1 MLYFLG
7 MKNKCI
13 IMNWANESSPKEFVL
28 LGFSDKPWLQKP
40 LFMLL
45 LISYTTT
52 VFGNVSIMMVCILD
66 PKLHTPMYFF
76 LTNLSILDL
85 CYTTST
91 VPHMLTNISHNKKTI
106 SYAGCVAQL
115 IIFLA
120 LGATEC
126 LLLAVMSFD
135 RYVAI
140 CRPLHY
146 VVIMNPWFCLRMIG
160 FSWFTGFS
168 NSVLQS
174 SLTLNMPRCGRQEVD
189 HFFCEVPALLKLSC
203 ADTKPIVAEL
213 FFFSVLILLIPVTLI
228 LISYGFIAQ
237 AVLRIKSAEG
247 RRKAFGTCGSHM
259 VVVSLFFG
267 TSIYMYLQPPSST
280 SKDWGKIISL
290 FYGIFTPML
299 NPLIYSLR
307 NKDMKEAFKRLM
319 LLTFYYKK

>member
-1 MLYFLG
+1 
-7 MKNKCI
+7 
-13 IMNWANESSPKEFVL
+13 MNRANESSSKEFIL
-28 LGFSDKPWLQKP
+28 LGFSDKPWLQTP
-40 LFMLL
+40 LLVLL
-45 LISYTTT
+45 LASYATTI
-52 VFGNVSIMMVCILD
+52 FGNVSIMMVCILD

-76 LTNLSILDL
+76 FTNLSILDL

-91 VPHMLTNISHNKKTI
+91 IPHMLKNICQNKKTI
-106 SYAGCVAQL
+106 SYGGCVAQL

-126 LLLAVMSFD
+126 LLLAVTSFD

-140 CRPLHY
+140 CRPLRY
-146 VVIMNPWFCLRMIG
+146 MTA
-160 FSWFTGFS
+160 FSWLTGFS

-174 SLTLNMPRCGRQEVD
+174 SLTLNMPRCGHQEVD

-203 ADTKPIVAEL
+203 ADTKPIVSEL

-237 AVLRIKSAEG
+237 AVLRIRSAEG

-267 TSIYMYLQPPSST
+267 TGIYMYLQPPSST
-280 SKDWGKIISL
+280 SKDWGKMVSL

-307 NKDMKEAFKRLM
+307 NKDMKEAFKSNAEDIFSFAKKN
-319 LLTFYYKK
+319 LL

>member
-1 MLYFLG
+1 
-7 MKNKCI
+7 
-13 IMNWANESSPKEFVL
+13 MNWANESSLKEFVL

-40 LFMLL
+40 LFVLL

-52 VFGNVSIMMVCILD
+52 IFGNVSIMMVCILD

-76 LTNLSILDL
+76 LANLSILDL

-91 VPHMLTNISHNKKTI
+91 VPHILTNISHNKKTI

-115 IIFLA
+115 ITFLA

-146 VVIMNPWFCLRMIG
+146 VVIMNPWFCLRMIA

-267 TSIYMYLQPPSST
+267 TGIYMYLQPPSST
-280 SKDWGKIISL
+280 SKDWGKIVSL

-299 NPLIYSLR
+299 NPLIYSVR
-307 NKDMKEAFKRLM
+307 NKEVKGAFRKWLEKY
-319 LLTFYYKK
+319 FQ

>member
-1 MLYFLG
+1 
-7 MKNKCI
+7 
-13 IMNWANESSPKEFVL
+13 MNRANESSSKEFIL
-28 LGFSDKPWLQKP
+28 LGFSDKPWLQTP
-40 LFMLL
+40 LLVLL
-45 LISYTTT
+45 LASYATTI
-52 VFGNVSIMMVCILD
+52 FGNVSIMMVCILD

-91 VPHMLTNISHNKKTI
+91 VPHMLKNICQNKKTI
-106 SYAGCVAQL
+106 SYGGCVAQL

-140 CRPLHY
+140 CRPLRY
-146 VVIMNPWFCLRMIG
+146 VVIMNPWFCFKMTA
-160 FSWFTGFS
+160 FSWLTGFS

-174 SLTLNMPRCGRQEVD
+174 SLTLNMPLCGHQEVD

-203 ADTKPIVAEL
+203 ADTKPIVSEL

-237 AVLRIKSAEG
+237 AVLRIRSAEG

-267 TSIYMYLQPPSST
+267 TGIYMYLQPPSST
-280 SKDWGKIISL
+280 SKDWGKMVSL

-307 NKDMKEAFKRLM
+307 NKDMKEAFKRLE
-319 LLTFYYKK
+319 LLTFSIRNKCSIVTTIF

>member
-1 MLYFLG
+1 
-7 MKNKCI
+7 
-13 IMNWANESSPKEFVL
+13 
-28 LGFSDKPWLQKP
+28 
-40 LFMLL
+40 
-45 LISYTTT
+45 
-52 VFGNVSIMMVCILD
+52 
-66 PKLHTPMYFF
+66 MYFF

-91 VPHMLTNISHNKKTI
+91 VPHMLKNICQNKKTI
-106 SYAGCVAQL
+106 SYGGCVAQL

-126 LLLAVMSFD
+126 LLLAVRSFD

-140 CRPLHY
+140 CRPLCY
-146 VVIMNPWFCLRMIG
+146 IMTA
-160 FSWFTGFS
+160 FSWLTGFS

-174 SLTLNMPRCGRQEVD
+174 SLTLNMPRCGHQEVD

-203 ADTKPIVAEL
+203 ADTKPIVSEL

-237 AVLRIKSAEG
+237 AVLRIRSAEG

-280 SKDWGKIISL
+280 SKDWGKMVSL

-307 NKDMKEAFKRLM
+307 NKDMKEAFKRLE
-319 LLTFYYKK
+319 LLTFSIRNKFIMIYLQCSVNFCCTPK

>member
-1 MLYFLG
+1 MTV
-7 MKNKCI
+7 
-13 IMNWANESSPKEFVL
+13 IMTWTNESSSKEFIL
-28 LGFSDKPWLQKP
+28 LGFSDRPWLQMP
-40 LFMLL
+40 LLVVL
-45 LISYTTT
+45 VISYSFTI
-52 VFGNVSIMMVCILD
+52 FGNVSIMMVCILD

-85 CYTTST
+85 CYTTTT
-91 VPHMLTNISHNKKTI
+91 VPQMLVNICRNKKTI
-106 SYAGCVAQL
+106 SYGGCVTQL

-135 RYVAI
+135 RFVAI

-146 VVIMNPWFCLRMIG
+146 VAIMNQRLCLRMAA

-174 SLTLNMPRCGRQEVD
+174 CLTLYRPRCGHREVD

-203 ADTKPIVAEL
+203 ADTKPIEAEL

-228 LISYGFIAQ
+228 LISYSFIAR
-237 AVLRIKSAEG
+237 AVLKIKSAEG

-259 VVVSLFFG
+259 IVVSLFFG
-267 TSIYMYLQPPSST
+267 TGIYMYLQPPSST
-280 SKDWGKIISL
+280 SKDWGKMVSL
-290 FYGIFTPML
+290 FYGIITPML

-307 NKDMKEAFKRLM
+307 NKDIKEAFKRVM
-319 LLTFYYKK
+319 SRIFFYRK

>member
-1 MLYFLG
+1 
-7 MKNKCI
+7 
-13 IMNWANESSPKEFVL
+13 MNWANESSLKEFVL

-40 LFMLL
+40 LFVLL

-52 VFGNVSIMMVCILD
+52 IFGNVSIMMVCILD

-76 LTNLSILDL
+76 LANLSILDL
-85 CYTTST
+85 CYTTRT

-115 IIFLA
+115 ITFLA

-126 LLLAVMSFD
+126 TILAVMSFD

-146 VVIMNPWFCLRMIG
+146 VVIMNPWFCLRMIA

-174 SLTLNMPRCGRQEVD
+174 SLTLNTPRCGHQEVD

-247 RRKAFGTCGSHM
+247 RRKAFGTCGSQM

-307 NKDMKEAFKRLM
+307 NKDMKEAFKKLM